1 MERSAGFGRKYCRWH
16 VFYRLFV
23 VLDVWFCTY
32 KIIIRSQMHS
42 PGKLKITTDAN
53 WLALKEAMRGST
65 DGMQRFKIDEFKYVL
80 WWSYTIGS
88 LAGHNAICAAGFIQ
102 KIMNTIEI

>member
-1 MERSAGFGRKYCRWH
+1 
-16 VFYRLFV
+16 
-23 VLDVWFCTY
+23 
-32 KIIIRSQMHS
+32 
-42 PGKLKITTDAN
+42 
-53 WLALKEAMRGST
+53 MRGST